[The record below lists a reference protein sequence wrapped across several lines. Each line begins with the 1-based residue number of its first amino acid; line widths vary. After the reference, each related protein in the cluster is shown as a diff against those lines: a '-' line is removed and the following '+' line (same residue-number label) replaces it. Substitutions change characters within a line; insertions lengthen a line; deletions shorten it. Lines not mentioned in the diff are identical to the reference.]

1 MTGLRLLGL
10 SLLTLTITA
19 PTGCDTADAPE
30 AATVHVGRAEGD
42 ILVAV
47 VVEDG
52 AVVAYACDGKAAG
65 VAVNAWFSGAV
76 DGDAFSLTHATKP
89 ITLTGSFTG
98 DTLAATLDLDGAAM
112 MFTAAPATG
121 DAGLYEADDGD
132 LRGGWIFTDDGD
144 QRGAVLRRTTGDV
157 AAALLTD
164 PTQSTLQ
171 FGGKTLTISRAHPR

>member
-10 SLLTLTITA
+10 SLATLATTSLL
-19 PTGCDTADAPE
+19 GCEAEAEPE

-52 AVVAYACDGKAAG
+52 AVVAYACDGTAAG

-76 DGDAFSLTHATKP
+76 TDGGFSLTHASKP

-98 DTLAATLDLDGAAM
+98 DTLDASLDVDGAAM
-112 MFTAAPATG
+112 AFTAAPATG

-132 LRGGWIFTDDGD
+132 LRGGWIFTGDGD
-144 QRGAVLRRTTGDV
+144 QRGAVLSRSTGDV

-164 PTQSTLQ
+164 PAQSTLS
-171 FGGKTLTISRAHPR
+171 FGGKTLTIARARPR